1 MFTAARTQA
10 PHMKKALSR
19 KALNRVLSFLKK
31 ITFRRFL
38 ACRTLKGKLY
48 ILTVKIGN
56 ICSSKA
62 TVLREKTKIQK
73 LKKDLPIIYV
83 CIWEYG

>member
-1 MFTAARTQA
+1 MGNSFFFPLVSTLNLDMSLKTQTT
-10 PHMKKALSR
+10 KNK
-19 KALNRVLSFLKK
+19 LKK
-31 ITFRRFL
+31 FDFI
-38 ACRTLKGKLY
+38 
-48 ILTVKIGN
+48 KIGN